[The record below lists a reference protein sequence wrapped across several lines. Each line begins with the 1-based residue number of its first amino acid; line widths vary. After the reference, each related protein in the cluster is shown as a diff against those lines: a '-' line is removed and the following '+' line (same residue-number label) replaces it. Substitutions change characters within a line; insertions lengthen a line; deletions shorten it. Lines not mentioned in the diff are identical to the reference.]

1 MSNVLEKFE
10 GKAFQGGAAA
20 FHGLASQL
28 NQARTPLIQSDV
40 ASIKYWVRNLST
52 NALTKDGVAL
62 TVSEVLAETLDDV
75 DSFGKN
81 FHMTFPDDSFPTA
94 VAHEVIFEFVA
105 SDTDSTKT
113 YGKGRISVEAI
124 NIA

>member
-1 MSNVLEKFE
+1 MSNVLDKFE

-52 NALTKDGVAL
+52 NALTKNGIDL

-94 VAHEVIFEFVA
+94 DAHEVIFEFVA
-105 SDTDSTKT
+105 SDADSTKT

>member
-1 MSNVLEKFE
+1 MSNVLDKFE

-52 NALTKDGVAL
+52 NALTKNGIDL

-105 SDTDSTKT
+105 SDADSTKT

>member
-28 NQARTPLIQSDV
+28 DQARTPLLQADV
-40 ASIKYWVRNLST
+40 STIKYWVRNLAT
-52 NALTKDGVAL
+52 DTLIKDGVSL
-62 TVSEVLAETLDDV
+62 TVSDVLAETADDV

-81 FHMTFPDDSFPTA
+81 FHVTFPDDTFPTA
-94 VAHEVIFEFVA
+94 DAHEVIFEFTA
-105 SDTDSTKT
+105 NDADSTKT

-124 NIA
+124 NIT